1 MERKKQTATVAVQAV
16 QQRRD
21 YRKEL
26 WIGVAVAVARA
37 ENARSKTVPAQWANE
52 ALAEF
57 DRQFKETK

>member
-1 MERKKQTATVAVQAV
+1 MERKKQTTTVAVQAV
-16 QQRRD
+16 QQQRD

-37 ENARSKTVPAQWANE
+37 ENARSKAVPGQWANE

-57 DRQFKETK
+57 DKQFKETK